1 VIRLKTTEVKPTR
14 ERLYLHQS
22 GRCGVCSFHIVKGDD
37 VLDHDHDTGA
47 VRGVLHRSCNA
58 LLGKI
63 ENAYRRFGVKD
74 LAAWA
79 QGMPTYLQKHRV
91 NQTGLLHPTHRTDEE
106 KRVRR
111 NAKARKT
118 RAARKA
124 Q

>member
-14 ERLYLHQS
+14 ERLYLAQAA
-22 GRCGVCSFHIVKGDD
+22 RCGVCQFHIVKGDD

-47 VRGVLHRSCNA
+47 IRGVLHRSCNA

-79 QGMPTYLQKHRV
+79 QGMPAYLQQHRM
-91 NQTGLLHPTHRTDEE
+91 NRTGLLHPTFKTDDE

-111 NAKARKT
+111 NKLAVKR
-118 RAARKA
+118 RATRKA